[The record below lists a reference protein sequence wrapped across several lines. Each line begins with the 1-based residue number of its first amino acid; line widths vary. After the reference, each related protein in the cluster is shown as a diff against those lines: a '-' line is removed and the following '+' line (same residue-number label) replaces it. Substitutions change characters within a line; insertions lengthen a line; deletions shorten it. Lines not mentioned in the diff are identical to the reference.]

1 MPCCRAQ
8 CCPMEGLQ
16 LPSSFAAGPSAAL
29 WKDSSSQHALLQG
42 LVLPYCWTTAPSK
55 GPVLDYNS
63 QHASVL
69 PYGRTTAPIMPCW
82 ACLAGPSAGLQLPAC
97 LSAVLYLPSCLAAGP
112 QCCPMEGLQLPA
124 CLSAA
129 LWKDSS
135 SQHALLQGP
144 MLDYNSQHALHYSS
158 HHALLHNQPPA
169 PITPS
174 ASLRPPPPPHCLH
187 PGGKGKG
194 RGGRGG
200 RGGVL
205 GRGSPPPPLC
215 PPPAP

>member
-82 ACLAGPSAGLQLPAC
+82 ACLAGPSAGLNSQHASV
-97 LSAVLYLPSCLAAGP
+97 LSYTSHHAL
-112 QCCPMEGLQLPA
+112 LQG
-124 CLSAA
+124 LSAA

-135 SQHALLQGP
+135 PQHA
-144 MLDYNSQHALHYSS
+144 SALPYGRT
-158 HHALLHNQPPA
+158 PA
-169 PITPS
+169 PSMPCFRAQCWTTTPS
-174 ASLRPPPPPHCLH
+174 MPCTTAPIMPCCTTNLQLPSPPVPLCAPPPPHRLH
-187 PGGKGKG
+187 PGGEGKG
-194 RGGRGG
+194 GGGRGG
-200 RGGVL
+200 GGGV
-205 GRGSPPPPLC
+205 
-215 PPPAP
+215 